1 MCGIVGYIGSK
12 SAVDILLG
20 GLTNLE
26 YRGYDSA
33 GVAVNIEG
41 QVELYK
47 AEGKLQNLK
56 DIVESKRSHIEKSTI
71 GIGHIRWATHGAP
84 TTVNAHPHSC
94 NCGRVAVVHNGIIE
108 NYKEL
113 REKLEKQGC
122 TFRSQTDTETVAH
135 LVASKYAQTHDLT
148 EAVRLATKEIEG
160 AYALCV
166 IHQDVKNTIVATRR
180 NAPLLVGI
188 GENEYYLASD
198 VPAIIEHTK
207 KAMYIDDNEIVT
219 LTPSSMKYIDSE
231 KNVLTPKIEI
241 LPWEPVAL
249 SKMGYKHFMLKEIH
263 EQPDVIRNVLS
274 GKLRAIDENIRL
286 DEVTLDR
293 EKLRDLNRIQIVA
306 CGTSLHAAM
315 VGKYIIEDLCGI
327 PVDVEPASEFIYRR
341 TITDKNTLVIGVS
354 QSGETADTITA
365 VRQAQALGSHILIAL
380 IGQTAANTA

>member
-12 SAVDILLG
+12 SALDILLE

-33 GVAVNIEG
+33 GVAVSVDG

-56 DIVESKRSHIEKSTI
+56 DVVTKNKTHIEKSTI

-94 NCGRVAVVHNGIIE
+94 NCGKVAVVHNGIIE

-122 TFRSQTDTETVAH
+122 AFRSQTDTETVAH
-135 LVASKYAQTHDLT
+135 LVASKYAQTKDLT

-166 IHQDVKNTIVATRR
+166 IHQDVKDTIVATRR

-188 GENEYYLASD
+188 GEGEYYLASD
-198 VPAIIEHTK
+198 VPAIIQHTK
-207 KAMYIDDNEIVT
+207 KAMYIDDNQIVT
-219 LTPSSMKYIDSE
+219 LSPNSMQYID
-231 KNVLTPKIEI
+231 KAGHKYRFEI
-241 LPWEPVAL
+241 
-249 SKMGYKHFMLKEIH
+249 F
-263 EQPDVIRNVLS
+263 
-274 GKLRAIDENIRL
+274 
-286 DEVTLDR
+286 
-293 EKLRDLNRIQIVA
+293 
-306 CGTSLHAAM
+306 
-315 VGKYIIEDLCGI
+315 
-327 PVDVEPASEFIYRR
+327 F
-341 TITDKNTLVIGVS
+341 
-354 QSGETADTITA
+354 
-365 VRQAQALGSHILIAL
+365 
-380 IGQTAANTA
+380 